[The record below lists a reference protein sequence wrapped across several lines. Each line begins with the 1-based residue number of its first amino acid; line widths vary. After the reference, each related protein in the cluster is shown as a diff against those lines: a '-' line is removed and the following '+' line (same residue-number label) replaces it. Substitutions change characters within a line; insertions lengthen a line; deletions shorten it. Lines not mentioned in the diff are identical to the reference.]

1 MSQPALESVL
11 PLGNPKKR
19 LCSRN
24 TPPSEKTTHL
34 MEEIQYKIESQ
45 IENIETSIQTLA
57 YYSGGKHP
65 ISFFLKMLYFQ
76 TGV

>member
-1 MSQPALESVL
+1 
-11 PLGNPKKR
+11 
-19 LCSRN
+19 
-24 TPPSEKTTHL
+24 

-45 IENIETSIQTLA
+45 IENIEMSIQTLA

-76 TGV
+76 TGVWSGILWVVGAKMI